1 MPLFRRRRR
10 EPAPAPLPDDLPT
23 QPRRVFEV
31 LARHGVQYVTIGG
44 VAVQAYGHVRTT
56 QDVDVVAAS
65 DDANLARLAPR

>member
-1 MPLFRRRRR
+1 M
-10 EPAPAPLPDDLPT
+10 